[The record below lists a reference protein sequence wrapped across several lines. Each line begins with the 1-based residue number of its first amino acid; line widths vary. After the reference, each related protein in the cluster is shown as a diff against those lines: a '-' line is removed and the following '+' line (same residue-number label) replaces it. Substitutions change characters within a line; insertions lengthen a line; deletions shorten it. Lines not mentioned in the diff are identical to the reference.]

1 MRKLRL
7 LQGTRADYPR
17 VKSVL
22 KEIKENGKFDLQ
34 IIVTGSHLLES
45 HGNSYTEILD
55 DGFLI
60 DKKVEMY
67 IDDFNSPLGM
77 TLATSRCMK
86 GVGGT
91 R

>member
-1 MRKLRL
+1 MSEKIKICCIT
-7 LQGTRADYPR
+7 GIRADYPR

-60 DKKVEMY
+60 DKK
-67 IDDFNSPLGM
+67 LKC
-77 TLATSRCMK
+77 TLMILTHHLE
-86 GVGGT
+86 
-91 R
+91 